1 MKNKL
6 KIIMAILSVSIVSS
20 VLFDL
25 CNLNILFS
33 CFREIHFLRTICDL
47 IVLAFLLS
55 LFKADNL
62 KSINFDAD
70 KTTVVQDIW
79 IKHFTVRFS
88 VLMIF
93 YILIYVYSFY
103 SKGSYSEGYFLA
115 IVFTSFQVVAG
126 LFLFFEAILLF
137 SNKGFNN
144 LIVNTCLI
152 LLMLFIS
159 NSYYR

>member
-1 MKNKL
+1 
-6 KIIMAILSVSIVSS
+6 MAILSLSIVSS

-55 LFKADNL
+55 LLKADNL
-62 KSINFDAD
+62 KSMNFDAD
-70 KTTVVQDIW
+70 KATVVQDNW
-79 IKHFTVRFS
+79 VKHFTVRFS

-93 YILIYVYSFY
+93 YILIYVYSFF

-115 IVFTSFQVVAG
+115 IAFTSFQVVAG
-126 LFLFFEAILLF
+126 FFLFFEAILLF
-137 SNKGFNN
+137 RKERFNN
-144 LIVNTCLI
+144 LIVNACLI
-152 LLMLFIS
+152 LLIFFIY